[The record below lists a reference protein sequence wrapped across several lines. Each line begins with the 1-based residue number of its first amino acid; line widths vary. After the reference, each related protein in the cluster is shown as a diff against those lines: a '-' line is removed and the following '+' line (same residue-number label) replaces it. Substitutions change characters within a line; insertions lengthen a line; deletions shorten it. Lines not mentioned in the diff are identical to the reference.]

1 MSVWERYSKEQ
12 REQYILFLQV
22 YGALTKL
29 NYLLFTVKQHLLC
42 GGFVYPKETV
52 YDS

>member
-29 NYLLFTVKQHLLC
+29 FYQKQ
-42 GGFVYPKETV
+42 GN
-52 YDS
+52 